1 LGPSTLD
8 GAAVEVS
15 DGAVAQRGDIVSG
28 VDDRGAGADPVEDS
42 RGELRRAQ
50 READVRS
57 DLTAVELLTMISSL
71 PKPAPGARRN
81 QYLEVVLRALRT

>member
-1 LGPSTLD
+1 MKKSFERLY
-8 GAAVEVS
+8 
-15 DGAVAQRGDIVSG
+15 
-28 VDDRGAGADPVEDS
+28 
-42 RGELRRAQ
+42 RRAQ